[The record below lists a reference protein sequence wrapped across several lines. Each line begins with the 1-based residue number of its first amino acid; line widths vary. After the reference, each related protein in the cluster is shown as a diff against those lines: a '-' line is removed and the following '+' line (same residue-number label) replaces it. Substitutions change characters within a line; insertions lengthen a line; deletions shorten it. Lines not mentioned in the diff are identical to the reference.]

1 MVYLR
6 LCCTNIVAGLVTST
20 PTSWLVI
27 KPHLYDLYDLSSLIF
42 LEGDT
47 DRHCYSQFK
56 VCDSKTFKPSCVF
69 YQRSTRLRTFF
80 LWIQQEEKTSLHW
93 LHFNILAFLQDR
105 KFFSWTLV
113 TFACH
118 FTADEGLKKK
128 KRKPTQLHTSV
139 LSTVNLL
146 PAVCLLSIK
155 DSEYIEWKVVRN
167 GIKWKPSICRQISG
181 KQLSL

>member
-69 YQRSTRLRTFF
+69 HQRSTQDFF
-80 LWIQQEEKTSLHW
+80 PVDTTGRENKSSLTPLQHPGISPGQEVL
-93 LHFNILAFLQDR
+93 FLN
-105 KFFSWTLV
+105 LV

-128 KRKPTQLHTSV
+128 KENPHSSTPQCFLLWIFYLLFVCFLLK
-139 LSTVNLL
+139 TVNT
-146 PAVCLLSIK
+146 
-155 DSEYIEWKVVRN
+155 
-167 GIKWKPSICRQISG
+167 
-181 KQLSL
+181 

>member
-27 KPHLYDLYDLSSLIF
+27 KPHLYDLYDLPSLIF

-118 FTADEGLKKK
+118 FTTDEGLKK
-128 KRKPTQLHTSV
+128 RKENPHSSTPQCFLLWIFYLLFV
-139 LSTVNLL
+139 CFLLKTVNT
-146 PAVCLLSIK
+146 
-155 DSEYIEWKVVRN
+155 
-167 GIKWKPSICRQISG
+167 
-181 KQLSL
+181 